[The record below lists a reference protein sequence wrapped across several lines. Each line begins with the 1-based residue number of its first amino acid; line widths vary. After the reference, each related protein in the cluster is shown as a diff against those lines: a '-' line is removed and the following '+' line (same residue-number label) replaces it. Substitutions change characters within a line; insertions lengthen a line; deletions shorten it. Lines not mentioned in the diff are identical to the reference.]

1 MKKVK
6 DEKMSSYCCWK
17 FISGAIYVL
26 LLLSNFQWFWTYT
39 KKTQALFATII
50 EMLYIQ
56 GFYISSEHTLIPS
69 FPGLGLSASYT
80 VLLTWLLSMVPENYD
95 FLIKKPEELEQV
107 PFYPPFYVLGMQ
119 QLWMDEDLCLVVAVT
134 PHPLCDTKGI
144 PNKQKKSKTKV
155 LFYCITVVDV
165 QTLAIVDSCGDF

>member
-1 MKKVK
+1 M
-6 DEKMSSYCCWK
+6 
-17 FISGAIYVL
+17 ISVI
-26 LLLSNFQWFWTYT
+26 
-39 KKTQALFATII
+39 
-50 EMLYIQ
+50 
-56 GFYISSEHTLIPS
+56 
-69 FPGLGLSASYT
+69 GLGLSASYT

-119 QLWMDEDLCLVVAVT
+119 QLLMDEDLCLVVAVT

-155 LFYCITVVDV
+155 QNLFPAKLKLQNCKIV
-165 QTLAIVDSCGDF
+165 TLEDFFYEKVKYNCF

>member
-1 MKKVK
+1 
-6 DEKMSSYCCWK
+6 
-17 FISGAIYVL
+17 
-26 LLLSNFQWFWTYT
+26 
-39 KKTQALFATII
+39 
-50 EMLYIQ
+50 
-56 GFYISSEHTLIPS
+56 
-69 FPGLGLSASYT
+69 
-80 VLLTWLLSMVPENYD
+80 MVPENYD

-119 QLWMDEDLCLVVAVT
+119 QLWMDEDLCLVIAVT